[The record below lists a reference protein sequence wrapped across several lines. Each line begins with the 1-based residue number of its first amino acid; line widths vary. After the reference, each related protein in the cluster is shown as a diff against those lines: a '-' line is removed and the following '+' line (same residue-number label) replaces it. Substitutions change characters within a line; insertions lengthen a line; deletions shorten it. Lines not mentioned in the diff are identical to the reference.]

1 MDQVLN
7 LITAV
12 VEVAVVRDLL
22 SIHDLLCTD
31 L

>member
-22 SIHDLLCTD
+22 AIHDLLCAD